1 MKKILIAGYGGQ
13 GILFTGNVIAY
24 AGMLLGKHVSWM
36 PSYGPE
42 MRGGTTNCVVLISDL
57 PIGSPVINDP
67 DIVLCFNL
75 PSLDKFESW
84 LVPGGSLFVNSSL
97 AKRKAAE
104 GINAHYIPATQL
116 AIDNGM
122 EGLANMIMAGK
133 MLHECGICDL
143 ATAEEAMKKTVSER
157 RQDMVALNMK
167 ALDIGFKY

>member
-1 MKKILIAGYGGQ
+1 MRKILTAGYGGQ
-13 GILFTGNVIAY
+13 GILFTGNVFAY
-24 AGMLLGKHVSWM
+24 AGMLQGKHVSWI

-42 MRGGTTNCVVLISDL
+42 MRGGTTNCVVIIADL

-84 LVPGGSLFVNSSL
+84 LAPGGTLFVNSSL

-104 GINAHYIPATQL
+104 SINAHYIPATQL
-116 AIDNGM
+116 AIDNDL

-133 MLHECGICDL
+133 VMRECGLCDL
-143 ATAEEAMKKTVSER
+143 ATAEAAMIKTVSER
-157 RQDMVALNMK
+157 HQDRVAMNMK
-167 ALDIGFKY
+167 ALDIGFNY